1 MDRGSMGTIKRHN
14 LALYAL
20 NFFLADVRGGLGP
33 YVSVF
38 LLTEAH
44 WAQATIGAVLTVS
57 GIIGITMHTP
67 VGALIDAT
75 AYKRGLL
82 VAGVAFLVAS
92 AIGIAQS
99 PTLPVV
105 LAADIVIAVAGAI
118 FAPTVAAI
126 TLGLLPRGELPS
138 RLGRNAACDRAGN
151 LFIAGVAGL
160 VGWWYGQR
168 PVFYLVPSFAV
179 LVVFALAA
187 IPPHAIDNERARGLD
202 HADMVGAGGLSG
214 WRVLIESG
222 PLLVLACAIA
232 LFHFANAPMLPL

>member
-1 MDRGSMGTIKRHN
+1 MAARGSMRTTTRYH
-14 LALYAL
+14 LALDAL

-38 LLTEAH
+38 LLIEAH
-44 WAQATIGAVLTVS
+44 WDQATIGAVLTVS

-67 VGALIDAT
+67 VGAFIDAT
-75 AYKRGLL
+75 PYKRGLL

-126 TLGLLPRGELPS
+126 
-138 RLGRNAACDRAGN
+138 
-151 LFIAGVAGL
+151 
-160 VGWWYGQR
+160 
-168 PVFYLVPSFAV
+168 
-179 LVVFALAA
+179 
-187 IPPHAIDNERARGLD
+187 
-202 HADMVGAGGLSG
+202 
-214 WRVLIESG
+214 
-222 PLLVLACAIA
+222 
-232 LFHFANAPMLPL
+232 